1 VSAHRR
7 RAAQAARAELL
18 ALGAERG
25 ALMRVRGA
33 RERLG
38 VLARTLKH
46 LLADPSAR
54 KND

>member
-1 VSAHRR
+1 VTAHRR

-18 ALGAERG
+18 KLGAGRG
-25 ALMRVRGA
+25 ALLRVRGA

-38 VLARTLKH
+38 ELARALKH

-54 KND
+54 KDD